1 MFKEFAR
8 LSQKSSHVLAGDR
21 QRVVARCGGAEAECR
36 DAGAT
41 DVLAAVDI
49 AVKREANCSSMNN
62 LSVNLIII
70 MHNYIDYRRSNWI

>member
-8 LSQKSSHVLAGDR
+8 LSQKSSHVFAGDG
-21 QRVVARCGGAEAECR
+21 QRVVARSGSAEAECR

-49 AVKREANCSSMNN
+49 AVKREANCSSMNDLSIN
-62 LSVNLIII
+62 LII